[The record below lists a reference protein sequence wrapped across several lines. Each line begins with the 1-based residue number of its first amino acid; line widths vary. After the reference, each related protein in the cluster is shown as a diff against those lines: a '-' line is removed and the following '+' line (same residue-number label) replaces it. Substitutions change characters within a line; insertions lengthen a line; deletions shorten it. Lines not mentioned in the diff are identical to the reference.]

1 MCFVVLIGAF
11 MPRVAIVL
19 LWLFSGYMERAYDS
33 FWIAA
38 LGFVF
43 LPFTTFFYAIA
54 YAPIAGVSGFGWFL
68 VTIGFLLD
76 LSNWF
81 GGGREAQHQRASYM

>member
-1 MCFVVLIGAF
+1 MCIVVLLGAF
-11 MPRVAIVL
+11 MPRLGIFL
-19 LWLFSGYMERAYDS
+19 LWLFSGYMERAFDS
-33 FWIAA
+33 FWLAA

-54 YAPIAGVSGFGWFL
+54 YAPVGGVSGFGWFL
-68 VTIGFLLD
+68 VGLGFLLD

-81 GGGREAQHQRASYM
+81 GGSRQAATSRTA